1 VPLSAPIET
10 ISLTEALLR
19 PLAPDDAEA
28 LFKLFSDP
36 ETMHNFGKRQETLAE
51 TRGMLAELDVETPDN
66 KWHRLWAI
74 VPQGEPG
81 GEPGGESRCRG
92 WVGLM
97 NRIPDQ
103 DNAELS
109 IILHRARQGR
119 GLARAAARGAL
130 GYGFGVWGLH
140 RVYAT
145 VVPAN
150 GPSVRLLES
159 LGFRLEGRL
168 REAFRAEGG
177 YHDDL
182 LYALLRRE
190 FETQGEAP

>member
-1 VPLSAPIET
+1 MTLDAPIEA
-10 ISLTEALLR
+10 ISLAQASLR

-28 LFKLFSDP
+28 LLEIFSDP
-36 ETMHNFGKRQETLAE
+36 ETMRHFGKPQETLAE
-51 TRGMLAELDVETPDN
+51 TRDMLAELDVEMPDN
-66 KWHRLWAI
+66 KWHRLWSI
-74 VPQGEPG
+74 VPQDEPG
-81 GEPGGESRCRG
+81 GEIRCRG

-103 DNAELS
+103 DNAEFS
-109 IILHRARQGR
+109 IILHPARRGR

-168 REAFRAEGG
+168 REAFHAADG

-182 LYALLRRE
+182 LYALLGRE
-190 FETQGEAP
+190 FETQGGAS